1 MKEITSKLSD
11 LVVMQSKHTKS
22 YIFHKKNFT
31 PDLPVSK
38 TLIEY
43 NTNSSEENE
52 EEKEPIDIEFTE
64 QKADPETMK
73 ILLTLNE
80 HMYKKKMRKIIFW
93 LTWFRASKAN
103 WWRKSPK
110 KVTRRLFDDYSTLPN
125 EKKN

>member
-1 MKEITSKLSD
+1 MA
-11 LVVMQSKHTKS
+11 
-22 YIFHKKNFT
+22 

-43 NTNSSEENE
+43 NPNSSEENE

-80 HMYKKKMRKIIFW
+80 HMYKKKMRKIIF
-93 LTWFRASKAN
+93 LAN
-103 WWRKSPK
+103 
-110 KVTRRLFDDYSTLPN
+110 LI
-125 EKKN
+125 